1 MEDMGK
7 VIVNDVLGGPQN
19 VSPRVFASVERIMKH
34 ELVSWAQL
42 GSAAI
47 LGGVVATIAVKR
59 IVFGESTSPYIE
71 KNIQIEF

>member
-1 MEDMGK
+1 
-7 VIVNDVLGGPQN
+7 
-19 VSPRVFASVERIMKH
+19 MKH

-47 LGGVVATIAVKR
+47 LGGVVTTVAIKR
-59 IVFGESTSPYIE
+59 IVFGEDTAPYTE